1 MKKIYKTP
9 VAECIALATNPV
21 MNNLSLQGGTNP
33 TSGRGSSINQK
44 GDEYRGDWSGI
55 WDNM

>member
-1 MKKIYKTP
+1 MKKMYKTP

-21 MNNLSLQGGTNP
+21 MNNLSLQGGTDPIND
-33 TSGRGSSINQK
+33 RGSSNYQK
-44 GDEYRGDWSGI
+44 DDEFRGDWSGI

>member
-9 VAECIALATNPV
+9 VVECIALATNPV

-33 TSGRGSSINQK
+33 TSDRGSSINQK
-44 GDEYRGDWSGI
+44 SDEYRGDWSGI

>member
-9 VAECIALATNPV
+9 LVVCIALATNPV

-33 TSGRGSSINQK
+33 TSDRGSSINQK

>member
-44 GDEYRGDWSGI
+44 SDEYRGDWSGI